1 MFLQPCFSKLQ
12 PFPNTLEVEKSLGA
26 SSQVLLWQI
35 TATRGVAQANKQALP
50 IQCRMS
56 GGNSFMVPV
65 SFPRYRGSF
74 APRTSIRSIT
84 GGLEN
89 SSGDASKT
97 PKVVG
102 SKR

>member
-35 TATRGVAQANKQALP
+35 TATRGVAQANKEALP

-89 SSGDASKT
+89 SSGACAVSALAMG
-97 PKVVG
+97 PF
-102 SKR
+102 R